1 MLWIHFPGSPLKKS
15 LLRAFETL
23 ELKGHNKCQPVVERT
38 HPEQPVKQV
47 VLINLPIIS
56 DLFK

>member
-1 MLWIHFPGSPLKKS
+1 MLWIHLKRS
-15 LLRAFETL
+15 LLRAFEIL

-47 VLINLPIIS
+47 ALINLS
-56 DLFK
+56 LFTVLNKNQ